1 MACTFQLLSVVF
13 SITLSLALGPNS
25 AGGSPIGVIPG
36 ELAQYVLPAM
46 QTLQRALRSG
56 GLDHIKAS
64 TSIATSVLGESY
76 LPLTANFS
84 EAAMAY
90 KAPIARYLND
100 ITVPLLANVY
110 TYFSY
115 SGNSKDI
122 PLPYAL
128 FTSNSAVVTDGG
140 LSYYNLFDAMVDGLY
155 ASLEKAAAP
164 RVQVVVSEAG
174 WPSDGNGNVTAPGNA
189 QTYNSNLIK
198 HVLSSR
204 GTPRLPGSSIET
216 YIFSMFNENMKPGD
230 AVEQH
235 RGLFYPNKSSVYPIN
250 FGSKRSRDIQVAYY
264 VVAAFVIIL
273 LLIVP
278 GFYCRNVS
286 SCLYKGSHG
295 GLPWTHGSSI
305 TLRSALAV
313 EFPIFLSDTRSL
325 STQVKAPAQAR
336 QMGALRVAMLSPG
349 FIYEPYTP
357 REKVSFF
364 KRWFTRSGWKRTKE
378 DIIIE
383 LKSAYAI
390 AKLRKKGYSK
400 NLFYKEA
407 INLYKEEL
415 KNEIKQRDSIWSKVY
430 WELVEPVV
438 KIRTLRARLIGVD
451 RNDLEKVFIQ
461 LTLEFLTKQK
471 FEAYDSK
478 GAVVAGD
485 KSKEKL
491 SFLQGVSSPRMYRKC
506 IPVRLRRAILP
517 NNVFLDILSCSIG
530 KGNAI
535 FGEKDQRMDRR
546 EEHFQFLGICQR
558 LYNFITRSLASQPF
572 KTVKLGPPM
581 NQRYPETAI
590 SDANPN
596 EAGTRRGRNVR
607 PMARE
612 YQTQD
617 QVTAVAHQA
626 EASKK
631 MVSIH
636 HRVEDIDEVMKLR
649 RKSLKKLKCLEVG
662 RDEPRP
668 LRSILKVGSDLERED
683 GHI

>member
-1 MACTFQLLSVVF
+1 MASTVQLLSLVF
-13 SITLSLALGPNS
+13 SIAPSLALGPNS

-36 ELAQYVLPAM
+36 ELAQYVLPAV
-46 QTLQRALRSG
+46 QTLQKALRSG

-64 TSIATSVLGESY
+64 TSTATSVLGESY
-76 LPLTANFS
+76 PPSAANFS
-84 EAAMAY
+84 EAAMVY
-90 KAPIARYLND
+90 MAPIARYLND

-110 TYFSY
+110 TYFPY

-122 PLPYAL
+122 PLPHAL
-128 FTSNSAVVTDGG
+128 FTSNSAAVTDGG

-164 RVQVVVSEAG
+164 RVQVVVSETG

-235 RGLFYPNKSSVYPIN
+235 RGLFYPNKI
-250 FGSKRSRDIQVAYY
+250 
-264 VVAAFVIIL
+264 
-273 LLIVP
+273 P

-295 GLPWTHGSSI
+295 SLPWTHGSSI

-506 IPVRLRRAILP
+506 IPVRLRRVILP
-517 NNVFLDILSCSIG
+517 NNVFLDILSCSVG

-581 NQRYPETAI
+581 NQCYPETAI

-626 EASKK
+626 EAPKK

-683 GHI
+683 EHI